1 MSDEMRLVLHP
12 IPDELTPNMV
22 VSLGHLRKAGKVSVE
37 VVPLHIGHT
46 KGYEYRR
53 HIPREEASLS
63 MEMTTLV
70 PPKGTCSR
78 QTRTLPD
85 DLWKKRI
92 VGLQSISKF
101 LPVKI
106 PET

>member
-53 HIPREEASLS
+53 HILREEASLS
-63 MEMTTLV
+63 MKMTTLV
-70 PPKGTCSR
+70 PLKGACSS
-78 QTRTLPD
+78 QIRTLSD
-85 DLWKKRI
+85 NLRKKRI
-92 VGLQSISKF
+92 VG
-101 LPVKI
+101 
-106 PET
+106 